1 LLCGSNTG
9 QEAYFFEE
17 RLGHLMRRIEQQHN
31 PCLGLEL
38 VQEKGL
44 EGGQIVLPVASAAYQ
59 AKGGG
64 YTRIELMGLGARQRE
79 ERERRLWC
87 MRLDSGSQRMEQRGF
102 PRPTVA
108 YDHAHQ
114 LVALVSLDQ
123 VLKGLA
129 MRRAPRDEPRVGGQR
144 KGIFCQSVK
153 VFRSIYCNL

>member
-79 ERERRLWC
+79 ERERRL
-87 MRLDSGSQRMEQRGF
+87 
-102 PRPTVA
+102 
-108 YDHAHQ
+108 
-114 LVALVSLDQ
+114 
-123 VLKGLA
+123 
-129 MRRAPRDEPRVGGQR
+129 
-144 KGIFCQSVK
+144 
-153 VFRSIYCNL
+153 